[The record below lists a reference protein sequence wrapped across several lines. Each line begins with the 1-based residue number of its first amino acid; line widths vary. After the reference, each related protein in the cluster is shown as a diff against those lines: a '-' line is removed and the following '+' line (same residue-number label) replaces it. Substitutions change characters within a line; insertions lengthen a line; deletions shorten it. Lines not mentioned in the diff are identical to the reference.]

1 MVDFEAPSFSL
12 GLDFELD
19 SQPNFTA
26 APEFQPAQSL
36 RTIAEEEDGDDF
48 DSLVSGPDLKCS
60 DPPLPLK
67 RLVRGSAACKST
79 SAARSRSVKEGTL
92 CELEDDEIEDFSSQ
106 EDPPEDRSK
115 SIRSVSSSSKIPL
128 HHHGGFSMQSA
139 TQCTLK
145 GKNMDT
151 DSPAF
156 QNKEPSDTIFVFSK
170 LDVSPLRRFE
180 IIDSDDPSTT
190 EHLKKGVKV
199 KAAAEECA
207 LSSKQMRD
215 ETSHVTFQS
224 EDLWKGFLTDEK
236 FHISTPALDEVCE
249 EYFRSL
255 TDRNAAVQNANEDDH
270 RKSSLTE
277 NCNMQQRH
285 NSSLVPAHS
294 YFFHKELRIQKLVRD
309 RLPHF
314 FPLGAKSGQGVKQ
327 NDGSINYIGQFAPR
341 GGPESRTNK
350 VAAEAISTKRRK
362 KDSPKEASEASI
374 SWVNPKDSAVVAKDA
389 GKRRVHAVGNSAG
402 HWLTASDGK
411 RVYITR
417 NGEELSGRNAYML
430 YRKESGSGF
439 NKSKSNTTGNKKS
452 FAKRKKR

>member
-1 MVDFEAPSFSL
+1 MADFEAPSFSL
-12 GLDFELD
+12 GLDLELD
-19 SQPNFTA
+19 SQPNLTA
-26 APEFQPAQSL
+26 APEFQPAQNL

-48 DSLVSGPDLKCS
+48 DSLVPGPDVKCS

-106 EDPPEDRSK
+106 EDPPED
-115 SIRSVSSSSKIPL
+115 
-128 HHHGGFSMQSA
+128 
-139 TQCTLK
+139 
-145 GKNMDT
+145 
-151 DSPAF
+151 
-156 QNKEPSDTIFVFSK
+156 
-170 LDVSPLRRFE
+170 
-180 IIDSDDPSTT
+180 SDDPSTT
-190 EHLKKGVKV
+190 EHLKKGVEV
-199 KAAAEECA
+199 KAAAEKCA

-294 YFFHKELRIQKLVRD
+294 YFFHKELRIQQLVRD

-374 SWVNPKDSAVVAKDA
+374 SWVNPKDSAGVAKDA

-411 RVYITR
+411 RVYVTR
-417 NGEELSGRNAYML
+417 NGEELTGRNAYIL

-439 NKSKSNTTGNKKS
+439 NKSKSNATGNKKS

>member
-1 MVDFEAPSFSL
+1 MADFEAPSFSL

-19 SQPNFTA
+19 SQPNLTA

-139 TQCTLK
+139 TQY
-145 GKNMDT
+145 
-151 DSPAF
+151 
-156 QNKEPSDTIFVFSK
+156 
-170 LDVSPLRRFE
+170 VSPLRRFE
-180 IIDSDDPSTT
+180 IIDSDSDDPSTT

-215 ETSHVTFQS
+215 ETLHVTFQS

-439 NKSKSNTTGNKKS
+439 NKSKSNATGNKKS